1 MVAGMPEETP
11 KTIVIARVSCTPEQR
26 GHLIEIL
33 TRLQTASRAEDGC
46 LNYGF
51 SEAIEEENA
60 FVAVE
65 EWRDRDTLARHL
77 KTPHIAEF
85 LAALPDAITGAP
97 EIASHEISG
106 TGPLPF

>member
-1 MVAGMPEETP
+1 MTPETP
-11 KTIVIARVSCTPEQR
+11 TTIVIARVSCKPEQR
-26 GHLIEIL
+26 DHLIEIL
-33 TRLQTASRAEDGC
+33 TRLQTASREEDGC

-51 SEAIEEENA
+51 CEAIEEENA

-77 KTPHIAEF
+77 QTPHIAEF
-85 LAALPDAITGAP
+85 LAALPEAIDGAP
-97 EIASHEISG
+97 EIASHEISE